1 MKITLIVEG
10 KTEKAFLPYL
20 RKFLESR
27 LPNKMPKLDVNP
39 YDGRIP
45 TGYKLKRDVQ
55 RLLSGQYPS
64 DHVIALTDV
73 YTGSQPP
80 EFVNAN
86 DGKEKMR
93 LWVGQEP
100 RFHPHVALH
109 DFEAWLLP
117 YWTSIQK
124 LAGHNKT
131 APTGKPEAVNHT
143 NPPAYHIKEIFEIGK
158 SRDSYVKPRDAGRIL
173 SKNDLGVAIAEC
185 PELKAF
191 VNTIISLC
199 GGKILK

>member
-27 LPNKMPKLDVNP
+27 LPNKMPRLDVNP

-45 TGYKLKRDVQ
+45 TGDKLKRDVQ
-55 RLLSGQYPS
+55 RLLSGQFPS
-64 DHVIALTDV
+64 DYVIALTDV

-80 EFVNAN
+80 EFANAN
-86 DGKEKMR
+86 DAKEKMR

-117 YWTSIQK
+117 YWTSIQR

-131 APTGKPEAVNHT
+131 APTGKPETVNHT
-143 NPPAYHIKEIFEIGK
+143 NPPAYRIKEIFEIGR

-173 SKNDLGVAIAEC
+173 SKNDLGVAVAEC

-199 GGKILK
+199 GGKIL

>member
-27 LPNKMPKLDVNP
+27 LPNKMPRLDVNP

-45 TGYKLKRDVQ
+45 TGDKLKRDVQ
-55 RLLSGQYPS
+55 RLLSGQFPS
-64 DHVIALTDV
+64 DYVIALTDV

-86 DGKEKMR
+86 DAKEKMR

-131 APTGKPEAVNHT
+131 APTGKPETVNHT
-143 NPPAYHIKEIFEIGK
+143 NPPAYRIKEIFEIGR

-173 SKNDLGVAIAEC
+173 SKNDLGVAVAEC

-191 VNTIISLC
+191 VNTIISVC
-199 GGKILK
+199 GGKIL

>member
-27 LPNKMPKLDVNP
+27 LPNKMPRLDVNP

-45 TGYKLKRDVQ
+45 TGDKLKRDVQ
-55 RLLSGQYPS
+55 RLLSGQFPS
-64 DHVIALTDV
+64 DYVIALTDV

-86 DGKEKMR
+86 DAKEKMR
-93 LWVGQEP
+93 LWVGHEP

-131 APTGKPEAVNHT
+131 APTGKPETVNHT
-143 NPPAYHIKEIFEIGK
+143 NPPAYRIKEIFEIGR

-173 SKNDLGVAIAEC
+173 SKNDLGVAVAEC

-191 VNTIISLC
+191 VNTIISVC
-199 GGKILK
+199 GGKIL

>member
-10 KTEKAFLPYL
+10 KTERAFLPYL
-20 RKFLESR
+20 RKFLATQ
-27 LPNKMPKLDVNP
+27 LPNKMPRLDVNP

-45 TGYKLKRDVQ
+45 TGDKLKRDVE
-55 RLLSGQYPS
+55 RLLSGRFPS

-80 EFVNAN
+80 EFENAT
-86 DGKEKMR
+86 DAKEKMR
-93 LWVGQEP
+93 LWVGEEP

-117 YWTSIQK
+117 YWDSIQK

-131 APTGKPEAVNHT
+131 APTGKPETVNHN
-143 NPPAYHIKEIFEIGK
+143 NPPAYRIKEIFEIGR

-173 SKNDLGVAIAEC
+173 SKNDLGVAVAKC

-191 VNTIISLC
+191 VNTIISVC
-199 GGKILK
+199 GGSML